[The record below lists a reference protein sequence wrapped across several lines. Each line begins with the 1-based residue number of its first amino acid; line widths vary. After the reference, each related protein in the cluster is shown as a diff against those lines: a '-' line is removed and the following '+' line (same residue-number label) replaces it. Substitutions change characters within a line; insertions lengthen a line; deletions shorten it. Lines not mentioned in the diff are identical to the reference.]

1 MYQYFSSMLL
11 GTIDS
16 DENENQEHKIC
27 EKEDDEWILVDY
39 IGFASGKR
47 MSRRSDRL
55 QARQAKVE
63 EQKDDRVQSKRKVEE
78 RRQLCLET
86 EISKR
91 RRQFQI
97 QNCWAPIAPAG
108 VGPCNLIPTPHKEN
122 DATGDFPRWGNSE
135 DVWSNM
141 LKKEIKYTHNKNV
154 LSFHP
159 SLQPKMRAILLDWL
173 IEVCDVYML
182 HRETFY
188 LAQDFFDRFMITQE
202 NVHKSKLQLIGISSL
217 FIAAKLEE
225 IYPPKLKEFAYVT
238 DGACTE
244 TEILD
249 MELIILKALNWE
261 LCPVT
266 VICWLNLYLQIVFLK
281 EVPNMSLPQYSQDIF
296 VQIAQLLDLCIL
308 DVESLSFP
316 YGVLAASAVCY
327 YTSIEDTYKAS
338 GLQWDSIS
346 TCFNWMV
353 PFAKTLNEGDPVKLR
368 DFKHAATEDRHNI
381 QTHTKYLDMLDDVH
395 IRKTECTA
403 RLSPVSIGGILT
415 PPKSTEKPTSI
426 LSY

>member
-1 MYQYFSSMLL
+1 
-11 GTIDS
+11 
-16 DENENQEHKIC
+16 
-27 EKEDDEWILVDY
+27 
-39 IGFASGKR
+39 
-47 MSRRSDRL
+47 MSRRSSDRL

-63 EQKDDRVQSKRKVEE
+63 EQRNGPAQY
-78 RRQLCLET
+78 
-86 EISKR
+86 KR
-91 RRQFQI
+91 RKSEECKQRCHEAEVNRRRHQFQI
-97 QNCWAPIAPAG
+97 QSCWAPIAPGG
-108 VGPCNLIPTPHKEN
+108 VSPCVLIPTPHKEN
-122 DATGDFPRWGNSE
+122 DLTEDFSKFSQYRFKNLFLNKSPLPPLGWGSSE

-141 LKKEIKYTHNKNV
+141 LKKEIKYTHSKDV
-154 LSFHP
+154 LSLHP

-188 LAQDFFDRFMITQE
+188 LAQDFFDRFMFTQE

-225 IYPPKLKEFAYVT
+225 IYPPKLNEFAYVT

-266 VICWLNLYLQIVFLK
+266 VVCWLNLYLQIVFLK
-281 EVPNMSLPQYSQDIF
+281 EVPNLSLPQYSQDVFI
-296 VQIAQLLDLCIL
+296 QIARLLDLCIL

-316 YGVLAASAVCY
+316 YGVLTAAALCY
-327 YTSIEDTYKAS
+327 YIPMDDALRAS
-338 GLQWDSIS
+338 GLKWENIS
-346 TCFNWMV
+346 ACFNWMV
-353 PFAKTLNEGDPVKLR
+353 PFVKTVSETDPVKLR
-368 DFKHAATEDRHNI
+368 DFKHVSNEDRHNI
-381 QTHTKYLDMLDDVH
+381 QTHTKYLDMLDEVH
-395 IRKTECTA
+395 VRKMEFTA

-415 PPKSTEKPTSI
+415 PPKSTEKPSS
-426 LSY
+426 LLH

>member
-122 DATGDFPRWGNSE
+122 DATGDFPRFAQYRFKNLFLNKSPLPPLAWGNSE

-173 IEVCDVYML
+173 I
-182 HRETFY
+182 
-188 LAQDFFDRFMITQE
+188 
-202 NVHKSKLQLIGISSL
+202 
-217 FIAAKLEE
+217 EE